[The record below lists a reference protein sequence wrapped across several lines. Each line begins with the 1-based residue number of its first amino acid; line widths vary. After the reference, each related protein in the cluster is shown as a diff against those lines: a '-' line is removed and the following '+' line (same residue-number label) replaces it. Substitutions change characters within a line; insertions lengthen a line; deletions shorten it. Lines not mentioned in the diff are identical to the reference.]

1 MENDFDLENLQNTE
15 NFKINP
21 EVWLHT
27 LLAIV
32 GDKDRKAEV
41 VQRVAQKTGF
51 PPEKVN
57 LIIVTTIGAL
67 INQTRAN

>member
-1 MENDFDLENLQNTE
+1 MENEFDLENRE
-15 NFKINP
+15 KFKINP

-41 VQRVAQKTGF
+41 VERVARKTGF

-57 LIIVTTIGAL
+57 LIIVTTIGVL

>member
-1 MENDFDLENLQNTE
+1 MENDFDLENRE

-27 LLAIV
+27 LLAIA
-32 GDKDRKAEV
+32 GDKEKKAEV
-41 VQRVAQKTGF
+41 VQKISQTTGF

-57 LIIVTTIGAL
+57 LIIATTISVL
-67 INQTRAN
+67 VNQTRAN

>member
-1 MENDFDLENLQNTE
+1 MENDFDLENIE
-15 NFKINP
+15 SFKINP

-32 GDKDRKAEV
+32 GDKDRKVEV
-41 VQRVAQKTGF
+41 IERVAQKTGF
-51 PPEKVN
+51 TPEKVQV
-57 LIIVTTIGAL
+57 IIATTISVL

>member
-1 MENDFDLENLQNTE
+1 MENDFDLENRE

-32 GDKDRKAEV
+32 GDKEKKKEI
-41 VQRVAQKTGF
+41 VQKVAQKSAL
-51 PPEKVN
+51 PPEQVEV
-57 LIIVTTIGAL
+57 IIATTISVL
-67 INQTRAN
+67 LNQTRSN